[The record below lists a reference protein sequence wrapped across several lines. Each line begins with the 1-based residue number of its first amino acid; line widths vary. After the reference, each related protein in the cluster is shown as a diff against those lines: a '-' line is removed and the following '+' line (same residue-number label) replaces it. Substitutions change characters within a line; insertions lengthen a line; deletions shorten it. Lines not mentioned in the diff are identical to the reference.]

1 MCWFLLSN
9 TDWVSQMLLSKFA
22 IIHLDTVVNT
32 YDFHMHIHTHFLKC
46 ILHAPMII
54 QDWSGHT
61 LHYTFAHTIHY
72 IYILIEHC
80 HFCSYKPCI
89 QAALPIPAPSRV
101 LSHTLPLCKKHCCQA
116 PAHISLFLSQ
126 AHSLPCISSLPYSPT
141 PHVSYTLISKH
152 KICCFWAFLL

>member
-1 MCWFLLSN
+1 MCLLLLSN
-9 TDWVSQMLLSKFA
+9 TVSQMLLSKFA

-54 QDWSGHT
+54 QDRSEHI

-80 HFCSYKPCI
+80 HFCSCKPCI
-89 QAALPIPAPSRV
+89 RAALPIPAPSRV
-101 LSHTLPLCKKHCCQA
+101 LSHTQLLLSGTSTRLTLPQSGTLT
-116 PAHISLFLSQ
+116 SLHEQ
-126 AHSLPCISSLPYSPT
+126 PSLHTNSSCELYS
-141 PHVSYTLISKH
+141 HFKM
-152 KICCFWAFLL
+152 